1 MTEARSCCDV
11 QGVSKSFPGVKAL
24 EDMHLDLR
32 AGEVLAL
39 VGENGAGKS
48 TLMKLLSGIYAAD
61 EGEFF
66 LNGEPLR
73 ADLARSTR
81 RSSASASSTRSS
93 T

>member
-1 MTEARSCCDV
+1 
-11 QGVSKSFPGVKAL
+11 
-24 EDMHLDLR
+24 MHLDLR
-32 AGEVLAL
+32 RGEVLAL

-48 TLMKLLSGIYAAD
+48 TLMKLLSGIYTAD

-66 LNGEPLR
+66 LDGEPLR
-73 ADLARSTR
+73 ADRARSTP